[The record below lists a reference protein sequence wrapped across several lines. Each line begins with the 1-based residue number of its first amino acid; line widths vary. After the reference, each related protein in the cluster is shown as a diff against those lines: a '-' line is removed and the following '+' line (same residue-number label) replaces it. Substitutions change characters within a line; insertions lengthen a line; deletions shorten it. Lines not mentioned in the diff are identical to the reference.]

1 MPPTTP
7 RLRWTLASICSA
19 LTLTSA
25 QAETLVLAPLPMEA
39 PETVVKQFK
48 PMLNYLEQRLPGV
61 QFRIDY
67 SSSYQE
73 VLDKFQQGKVDV
85 AYLGPLPYVALK
97 AQFGAATPLVHFL
110 EASGQPTYTCAIVS
124 TNAKTRL
131 KSLKGVKVALTQ
143 PLSTC
148 GYLATD
154 GLLQQ
159 AGNTLMAQQYR
170 YLNQHDAVALAVA
183 SGEFEL
189 GGIKTAIA
197 RQYAHLGLQVVAET
211 APLPS
216 FALIANGQ
224 KLSPQRQQTLRQVL
238 TSLSP
243 LNNPADRSITQSWGN
258 NLRHGA
264 VNASDA
270 DYESV
275 RGLRRRARIPE
286 YGNF

>member
-1 MPPTTP
+1 MRSLTQP
-7 RLRWTLASICSA
+7 LGWLLACCAWLSA
-19 LTLTSA
+19 SA
-25 QAETLVLAPLPMEA
+25 AQSETLVFAPLPMEA
-39 PETVVKQFK
+39 PETVVKQFR
-48 PMLNYLEQRLPGV
+48 PMLNYLEQRLPGLE
-61 QFRIDY
+61 FRIDY
-67 SSSYQE
+67 SSDYQE
-73 VLDKFQQGKVDV
+73 VLDKLRQGRVDV

-97 AQFGAATPLVHFL
+97 SQFGAATPLVHFL
-110 EASGQPTYTCAIVS
+110 EKSGQPSYTCAIVS
-124 TNAKTRL
+124 ASGKTRL
-131 KSLKGVKVALTQ
+131 KSLKGATVALTQ

-159 AGNTLMAQQYR
+159 AGSSLMAQQYR

-183 SGEFEL
+183 GGEFEL

-224 KLSPQRQQTLRQVL
+224 KISPQRQQQLRQAL
-238 TSLSP
+238 TRLRP
-243 LNNPADRSITQSWGN
+243 LQHEADRAVTQGWGN
-258 NLRHGA
+258 NIRHGA

-270 DYESV
+270 DYEPV
-275 RGLRRRARIPE
+275 RALRRRARIPE
-286 YGNF
+286 NGNF

>member
-1 MPPTTP
+1 M
-7 RLRWTLASICSA
+7 
-19 LTLTSA
+19 
-25 QAETLVLAPLPMEA
+25 
-39 PETVVKQFK
+39 
-48 PMLNYLEQRLPGV
+48 
-61 QFRIDY
+61 
-67 SSSYQE
+67 
-73 VLDKFQQGKVDV
+73 
-85 AYLGPLPYVALK
+85 GPLPYVALK

-131 KSLKGVKVALTQ
+131 LKSLKGVKVALTQ

-148 GYLATD
+148 GIRATD

-170 YLNQHDAVALAVA
+170 YLNQHADAVALAVA

-197 RQYAHLGLQVVAET
+197 RQYAHVACKWW
-211 APLPS
+211 PKPHLRPS

-270 DYESV
+270 DYEIGARSCAAALASQNTV
-275 RGLRRRARIPE
+275 ISNPSSRMIWNRRHWGLLAAFALLEAVAVGWNYRNWQDKEARYLNQYSSSLQVTYRPSAPTCT
-286 YGNF
+286 G